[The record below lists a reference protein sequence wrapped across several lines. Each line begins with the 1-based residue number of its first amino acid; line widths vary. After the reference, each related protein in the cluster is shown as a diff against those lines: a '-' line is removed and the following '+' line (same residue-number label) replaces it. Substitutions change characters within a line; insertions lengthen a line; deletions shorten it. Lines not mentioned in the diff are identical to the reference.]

1 MTKNSIKED
10 PVATV
15 YGPDPFI
22 QPDIYGPPSIDP
34 LPRKKY
40 SWWIIMIIIGA
51 IIVGIIV
58 LFLCFLGPVSSKAS
72 A

>member
-22 QPDIYGPPSIDP
+22 QPDIYGPPSIEP

-40 SWWIIMIIIGA
+40 SWWIIVLVIGA
-51 IIVGIIV
+51 IIIGIIV
-58 LFLCFLGPVSSKAS
+58 WFLCFLGLVSSNAF

>member
-22 QPDIYGPPSIDP
+22 QPDIYGPPLLNLYQERNILGGS
-34 LPRKKY
+34 
-40 SWWIIMIIIGA
+40 
-51 IIVGIIV
+51 
-58 LFLCFLGPVSSKAS
+58 LC
-72 A
+72 